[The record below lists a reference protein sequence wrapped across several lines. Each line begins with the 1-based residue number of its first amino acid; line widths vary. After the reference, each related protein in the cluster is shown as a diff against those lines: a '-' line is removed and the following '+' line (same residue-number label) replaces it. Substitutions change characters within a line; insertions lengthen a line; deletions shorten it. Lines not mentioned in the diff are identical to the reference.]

1 MSLTPLKDL
10 VLKAANKFQLNGEL
24 NAALVINR
32 ANSVLKELF
41 PEQLFQKIQVKR
53 FKDDILWCTVTHP
66 IVAQELQM
74 KSSQLK
80 EKINESFGRNVVKQI
95 RSYLE
100 TGEPEEEHDAGMAI

>member
-10 VLKAANKFQLNGEL
+10 VQRSANKFHLNGEL

-32 ANSVLKELF
+32 ANTAFQEIITQEL
-41 PEQLFQKIQVKR
+41 LQKIQVKR

-74 KSSQLK
+74 KSSLLI
-80 EKINESFGRNVVKQI
+80 EKINESFQKKVVKQI

-100 TGEPEEEHDAGMAI
+100 TGEPEEVY